1 MLVFICSVKTISL
14 QLFIDFFLTTFTFVI
29 LIINNIL
36 SPPFIIISDTL
47 RCHCCS
53 PSKFGTFYFT
63 YRCCVPEYS
72 GYDSAI
78 HYRISGIPWRSWI
91 WSIQVASVEEHFLDL
106 LWHCGFC
113 YRYLYQYI
121 GVPCWIQSVI
131 DQFSIFVFIFFYHVW
146 NDIFYYTFM
155 ILNIYSSMFLKLITN
170 NNHNNNSNLCKKYA
184 QYETQG
190 S

>member
-1 MLVFICSVKTISL
+1 MSKSFIT
-14 QLFIDFFLTTFTFVI
+14 
-29 LIINNIL
+29 
-36 SPPFIIISDTL
+36 ISDTL
-47 RCHCCS
+47 RCHRCS
-53 PSKFGTFYFT
+53 PSKFGTFHFT

-72 GYDSAI
+72 GYDSTI

-131 DQFSIFVFIFFYHVW
+131 DQFSIFVFIFFTMYEM
-146 NDIFYYTFM
+146 IFSI
-155 ILNIYSSMFLKLITN
+155 ILLWFWIFIVV
-170 NNHNNNSNLCKKYA
+170 CF
-184 QYETQG
+184 
-190 S
+190 